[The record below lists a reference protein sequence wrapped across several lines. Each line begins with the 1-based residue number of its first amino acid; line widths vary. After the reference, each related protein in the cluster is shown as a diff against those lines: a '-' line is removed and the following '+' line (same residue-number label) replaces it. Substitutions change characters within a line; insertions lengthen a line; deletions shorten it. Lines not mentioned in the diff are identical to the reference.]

1 MPIKRFRLSKTE
13 SNEPLLAGQVKCKI
27 CNVSKYSLKDLKQ
40 HYFIEHK
47 HCLDCNITFESHT
60 LGREHT
66 RDIHKMKIKCDQCSY
81 SSYEWSVR
89 FHQKKHQAFSQN
101 KKESFNDSLMP
112 KITSIAGNV
121 IKIVDDDI
129 IGLDP
134 PMAKK
139 MKIEVD
145 SPLEKRSKIEVNP
158 KQSNK
163 PGKVSFTSYNY
174 RTHAI
179 ITHS

>member
-1 MPIKRFRLSKTE
+1 
-13 SNEPLLAGQVKCKI
+13 
-27 CNVSKYSLKDLKQ
+27 
-40 HYFIEHK
+40 
-47 HCLDCNITFESHT
+47 LDCDITFESHT

-101 KKESFNDSLMP
+101 KKEPFNESLMP

-121 IKIVDDDI
+121 IKIVDDNI
-129 IGLDP
+129 ISVDS

-139 MKIEVD
+139 MKIEV
-145 SPLEKRSKIEVNP
+145 NA
-158 KQSNK
+158 KQPNK
-163 PGKVSFTSYNY
+163 PGKVSFTPFLY
-174 RTHAI
+174 TVC
-179 ITHS
+179 

>member
-1 MPIKRFRLSKTE
+1 MFLDALRILNLMPIKRFRLSKTE
-13 SNEPLLAGQVKCKI
+13 SNEPLLSGQVKCKI

-129 IGLDP
+129 IAVDP
-134 PMAKK
+134 PKAKK
-139 MKIEVD
+139 MKIE
-145 SPLEKRSKIEVNP
+145 ENP

-174 RTHAI
+174 RTRTI